1 MPKKQE
7 QLPAEPGVAEVGP
20 GVLRIQLPI
29 RFTGLGHVN
38 MYVLEDQRGA
48 ALVDP
53 GLPTRSSW
61 AATKRGLREA
71 GIPLRRVHSVYVTHS
86 HPDHFGGVARL
97 LRTSGAE
104 MVAHERYRAWWQRH
118 AHSDLAFELS
128 ETEIDEER
136 RAWTGIHPW
145 DDPDD
150 AGSLRTRLRSLGPKS
165 LVLGAVR
172 TPEPSVTVTD
182 GQMVTLAGRPWQ
194 AVHTP
199 GHTGDHLCLFDAE
212 HGLLITGDHVLPSI
226 TPHVSGVGAGLDP
239 LGSYLAS
246 LRKVVT
252 LPGLRRALPAHGG
265 VFGDVGSRVGE
276 IEVHHEKRMSRIMAI
291 GDHPMTTQE
300 FARQLYPE
308 RLWGFLAE
316 SETYAHLAHLEHLG
330 LAERMTGGGA
340 PRFVV
345 TA

>member
-7 QLPAEPGVAEVGP
+7 QLPAEAGITEVGP
-20 GVLRIQLPI
+20 AVLRVQLPI

-38 MYVLEDQRGA
+38 MYVLEDEHGA
-48 ALVDP
+48 AVIDP

-61 AATKRGLREA
+61 NAAKRGLAEA
-71 GIPLRRVHSVYVTHS
+71 GIPLRRIHRVYVTHS
-86 HPDHFGGVARL
+86 HPDHFGGVAKLVRK
-97 LRTSGAE
+97 TGAE
-104 MVAHERYRAWWQRH
+104 MVAHEHYRAWWQRH

-150 AGSLRTRLRSLGPKS
+150 VGSLRTRLKALGPKS

-172 TPEPSVTVTD
+172 TPEPTTTVTD
-182 GQMVTLAGRPWQ
+182 GQIVRLAGREWQ

-199 GHTGDHLCLFDAE
+199 GHTGDHLCLFDLE
-212 HGLLITGDHVLPSI
+212 NGLVITGDHVLPSI

-239 LGSYLAS
+239 LGNYLAS
-246 LRKVVT
+246 LRKVVE
-252 LPGLRRALPAHGG
+252 LPGLARALPAHGG
-265 VFGDVGSRVGE
+265 AFDDVPGRIGE
-276 IEVHHEKRMSRIMAI
+276 IEAHHEKRIAQI
-291 GDHPMTTQE
+291 VALGEHPVTARE
-300 FARQLYPE
+300 YARQLYPE

-330 LAERMTGGGA
+330 RVKRLTGDGA

-345 TA
+345 TE